1 MENITN
7 KFKKICEQKGFTL
20 IELLGVIIILAVI
33 ALITYPIVD
42 KSIQRSRE
50 SALERTIENIEGA
63 AYNYSVEYDLGYP
76 REQQILELK
85 ELANKGFISDKEH
98 INPVTNNELEG
109 CVLYRW
115 NEATSQYYFKYAE
128 PCVRTEIAPTMT
140 LVYDKENINEN
151 DWLNK
156 NIMVNINGTGT
167 KYYYCI
173 GNTECEPNIEEN
185 KTNGT
190 KIIINEGTNV
200 LCAKAE
206 NAYGESKVVCTE
218 ELNLDK
224 TAPNIE
230 GIGDKTVQRNTNVDL
245 ITGVTYN
252 DALSGI
258 SGELIIEPTIV
269 DTSVTG
275 TKVVKYKITDKAGN
289 TKEATRNI
297 IVDAPAPT
305 ITYNLVD
312 SSSINSNGWAKSN
325 FFVRATITDNSGSGI
340 NIAKSC
346 SSNSSSEC
354 TPSASFTSTTK
365 DFYIQTEG
373 NNRMCIEVTDNN
385 NKTSKVCSDTYK
397 LDKTLPTISGLT
409 TQTVQRHS
417 SVDLKTGVT
426 YNDALSGISG
436 ELIIEPAS
444 VDTSVTGTKTVK
456 YKVTDKAG
464 NTKEATRSIIVDAPS
479 PTITYTLAD
488 SNSIN
493 GNGWAKSDFFVRATI
508 TDNSGSG
515 IKSTK
520 SCSSNSSNECTPSAS
535 FTGTTKDFYIQ
546 AEGDNKLC
554 IEVTDNNNKTS
565 KICSDTYKLDKTL
578 PTISGLTTQTVQ
590 RHASVDLKT
599 GVTYNDALSGISG
612 ELIIEP
618 SVLDTSVAGTKTVKY
633 KIRDKAGNTK
643 EATRSIIVDAPA
655 PTITYNLVNSSSVN
669 SNGWAKSN
677 FFVRATITDNSGTG
691 IKTAKNCSTN
701 SSNECTP
708 SASFTGTTKEFSIQ
722 TEGDNKLCIEVT
734 DNNNKTSKVCSDTYK
749 LDKTL
754 PNIAGVADKT
764 VQRNTTVDL
773 KAGVTYSDALSGISG
788 ELIIEPASVDT
799 SVTGTKTVKYKVTDK
814 AGNTREVTRNIIVD
828 AAAPTITY
836 KLVDSSSVNSN
847 GWAKSNFFVRA
858 TITDNSGSGI
868 KTAKSCSSNSSSEC
882 TPVASFTGTTKDFY
896 IEVEGNNR
904 LCIEVADN
912 NNKTS
917 KICSDTYKLDKT
929 APTAGTA
936 TFTGT
941 LGSNSWYTS
950 NVTVNK
956 VNGSDSLSGHSS
968 TTSNIS
974 SITSNTSGT
983 KVTITT
989 TDLAGNSST
998 RNYTIKIDKNSPTI
1012 TAKSGTVSITEG
1024 DSNATSNYFTVSYG
1038 ISGGSLSCSPTNTSS
1053 LSPGT
1058 RTVTCTA
1065 TGGNGKKSTATKQ
1078 IEVKPKTL
1086 ISALLQQYNPNNTTG
1101 LVKDETNENLYYY
1114 TGNNE
1119 QVNSNFLWYGGHQWR
1134 IMEFDTSAKTLT
1146 LITQQPLTAI
1156 QPSSV
1161 VWATKQ
1167 QYESSY
1173 VNTWLN
1179 EYFWNSLDSSIKNNI
1194 LNNTFNVGIYTNV
1207 SEITTT
1213 QKVGLLDEAQ
1223 YVRAGYSNSY
1233 LNIKDDWWLG
1243 NRYSSTHMGYITS
1256 AGVIYNDYTTTA
1268 AGIRVVIKI
1277 SNIDIVEGNGTL
1289 KDSYRGNSDTTSTS
1303 DVQVGEYINVPYS
1316 GSDGACGNDNI
1327 CTFRVVSKDN
1337 DSIKVILN
1345 GLISKTSSYGTS
1357 TKINT
1362 YSTIYTVLNQ
1372 YAQQISSTYRYT
1384 NNKVFNI
1391 GSYVSY
1397 IPNSTTNYKDVANE
1411 QLSANVG
1418 LPTIGEMFSG
1428 NDVDLVTGNF
1438 VDPDT
1443 VENFSLSSAFWT
1455 MNRYDSS
1462 SVRYVNGLGSLYYL
1476 PPNNLYGVRPVIFL
1490 KNNLKFTGGE
1500 GTAQN
1505 PYTLQ

>member
-1 MENITN
+1 MKKNTN
-7 KFKKICEQKGFTL
+7 KLKKIHEQKGFTL

-50 SALERTIENIEGA
+50 SALERTIENIEEA
-63 AYNYSVEYDLGYP
+63 AYFYSVKYDLGYP
-76 REQQILELK
+76 KEQQILELK

-115 NEATSQYYFKYAE
+115 NETAKQYYFKYAE

-151 DWLNK
+151 SWLNK

-297 IVDAPAPT
+297 IVDAAAPT

-312 SSSINSNGWAKSN
+312 
-325 FFVRATITDNSGSGI
+325 
-340 NIAKSC
+340 
-346 SSNSSSEC
+346 
-354 TPSASFTSTTK
+354 
-365 DFYIQTEG
+365 
-373 NNRMCIEVTDNN
+373 
-385 NKTSKVCSDTYK
+385 
-397 LDKTLPTISGLT
+397 
-409 TQTVQRHS
+409 
-417 SVDLKTGVT
+417 
-426 YNDALSGISG
+426 
-436 ELIIEPAS
+436 
-444 VDTSVTGTKTVK
+444 
-456 YKVTDKAG
+456 
-464 NTKEATRSIIVDAPS
+464 
-479 PTITYTLAD
+479 
-488 SNSIN
+488 
-493 GNGWAKSDFFVRATI
+493 
-508 TDNSGSG
+508 
-515 IKSTK
+515 
-520 SCSSNSSNECTPSAS
+520 
-535 FTGTTKDFYIQ
+535 
-546 AEGDNKLC
+546 
-554 IEVTDNNNKTS
+554 
-565 KICSDTYKLDKTL
+565 
-578 PTISGLTTQTVQ
+578 
-590 RHASVDLKT
+590 
-599 GVTYNDALSGISG
+599 
-612 ELIIEP
+612 
-618 SVLDTSVAGTKTVKY
+618 
-633 KIRDKAGNTK
+633 
-643 EATRSIIVDAPA
+643 
-655 PTITYNLVNSSSVN
+655 SSSVN

-691 IKTAKNCSTN
+691 IKIAKNCSTN

-722 TEGDNKLCIEVT
+722 TEGNNRICIEVT

-788 ELIIEPASVDT
+788 DLIIEPSSIST

-882 TPVASFTGTTKDFY
+882 TPVASFTGATKDFY

-904 LCIEVADN
+904 LCIEVTDN

-917 KICSDTYKLDKT
+917 KLCSDTYKLDKT

-968 TTSNIS
+968 TTSNVS

-998 RNYTIKIDKNSPTI
+998 RSYTIKIDKTEPKLS
-1012 TAKSGTVSITEG
+1012 AKSSSSIIRRGTSVNAINYFTILTNYNSNLSNGTTTCKINNNVITNLNSLSAGTYTLTCTMKSGAGNTSAASTQIIVKTPFDYDSWSTISSNIKNGTVSEYDVG
-1024 DSNATSNYFTVSYG
+1024 DTKTINLSGYGNFTVRLANKTTNCTNYESQSACG
-1038 ISGGSLSCSPTNTSS
+1038 FVIEFVDIITTHVMKATPTNKGGWRDSDLRNFLNSTIYNSLPTDLKNIIINTTVVS
-1053 LSPGT
+1053 GYGQYYESGNFTTVDKLYLLSPMEVWGANAGGYDSAYNST
-1058 RTVTCTA
+1058 RQLDYYKNSGVTTSEFSKTIKMYQGKAQTWWLRTVDYL
-1065 TGGNGKKSTATKQ
+1065 STDYFYS
-1078 IEVKPKTL
+1078 V
-1086 ISALLQQYNPNNTTG
+1086 
-1101 LVKDETNENLYYY
+1101 YY
-1114 TGNNE
+1114 TG
-1119 QVNSNFLWYGGHQWR
+1119 
-1134 IMEFDTSAKTLT
+1134 
-1146 LITQQPLTAI
+1146 
-1156 QPSSV
+1156 
-1161 VWATKQ
+1161 
-1167 QYESSY
+1167 
-1173 VNTWLN
+1173 TWHCYYAN
-1179 EYFWNSLDSSIKNNI
+1179 
-1194 LNNTFNVGIYTNV
+1194 
-1207 SEITTT
+1207 
-1213 QKVGLLDEAQ
+1213 
-1223 YVRAGYSNSY
+1223 
-1233 LNIKDDWWLG
+1233 
-1243 NRYSSTHMGYITS
+1243 
-1256 AGVIYNDYTTTA
+1256 
-1268 AGIRVVIKI
+1268 
-1277 SNIDIVEGNGTL
+1277 
-1289 KDSYRGNSDTTSTS
+1289 
-1303 DVQVGEYINVPYS
+1303 
-1316 GSDGACGNDNI
+1316 
-1327 CTFRVVSKDN
+1327 
-1337 DSIKVILN
+1337 
-1345 GLISKTSSYGTS
+1345 SSYGVS
-1357 TKINT
+1357 P
-1362 YSTIYTVLNQ
+1362 
-1372 YAQQISSTYRYT
+1372 AFR
-1384 NNKVFNI
+1384 I
-1391 GSYVSY
+1391 G
-1397 IPNSTTNYKDVANE
+1397 
-1411 QLSANVG
+1411 
-1418 LPTIGEMFSG
+1418 
-1428 NDVDLVTGNF
+1428 
-1438 VDPDT
+1438 
-1443 VENFSLSSAFWT
+1443 
-1455 MNRYDSS
+1455 
-1462 SVRYVNGLGSLYYL
+1462 
-1476 PPNNLYGVRPVIFL
+1476 
-1490 KNNLKFTGGE
+1490 
-1500 GTAQN
+1500 
-1505 PYTLQ
+1505 

>member
-1 MENITN
+1 MKKITN
-7 KFKKICEQKGFTL
+7 KFINNTIYAQKGFTL
-20 IELLGVIIILAVI
+20 IELLGVIIILAII

-42 KSIQRSRE
+42 KSIQKSRE
-50 SALERTIENIEGA
+50 SALERTIENIEKS

-312 SSSINSNGWAKSN
+312 SSSVNSNGWAKSN
-325 FFVRATITDNSGSGI
+325 FFVRAIITDNSGSGI

-354 TPSASFTSTTK
+354 TPSASFTSITK

-373 NNRMCIEVTDNN
+373 NNRICIEVTDNN
-385 NKTSKVCSDTYK
+385 NKTSKVCS
-397 LDKTLPTISGLT
+397 S
-409 TQTVQRHS
+409 
-417 SVDLKTGVT
+417 
-426 YNDALSGISG
+426 
-436 ELIIEPAS
+436 
-444 VDTSVTGTKTVK
+444 
-456 YKVTDKAG
+456 
-464 NTKEATRSIIVDAPS
+464 
-479 PTITYTLAD
+479 
-488 SNSIN
+488 
-493 GNGWAKSDFFVRATI
+493 
-508 TDNSGSG
+508 
-515 IKSTK
+515 
-520 SCSSNSSNECTPSAS
+520 
-535 FTGTTKDFYIQ
+535 
-546 AEGDNKLC
+546 
-554 IEVTDNNNKTS
+554 
-565 KICSDTYKLDKTL
+565 
-578 PTISGLTTQTVQ
+578 
-590 RHASVDLKT
+590 
-599 GVTYNDALSGISG
+599 
-612 ELIIEP
+612 
-618 SVLDTSVAGTKTVKY
+618 
-633 KIRDKAGNTK
+633 
-643 EATRSIIVDAPA
+643 
-655 PTITYNLVNSSSVN
+655 
-669 SNGWAKSN
+669 
-677 FFVRATITDNSGTG
+677 
-691 IKTAKNCSTN
+691 
-701 SSNECTP
+701 
-708 SASFTGTTKEFSIQ
+708 
-722 TEGDNKLCIEVT
+722 
-734 DNNNKTSKVCSDTYK
+734 TYK

-788 ELIIEPASVDT
+788 DLIIEPSSIST

-836 KLVDSSSVNSN
+836 KLVDSSSINSN

-882 TPVASFTGTTKDFY
+882 TPSATFTGTTKDFY

-904 LCIEVADN
+904 LCIEVTDN

-917 KICSDTYKLDKT
+917 KLCSDTYKLDKT

-998 RNYTIKIDKNSPTI
+998 RNYTIKVDKNSPTI

-1024 DSNATSNYFTVSYG
+1024 DSNPTSNYFTVSYG
-1038 ISGGSLSCSPTNTSS
+1038 ISGGSLSCSPTNTSG
-1053 LSPGT
+1053 LTYGT

-1065 TGGNGKKSTATKQ
+1065 TGGNGKKVTATKQ
-1078 IEVKPKTL
+1078 IEVNYGDINLSFKYVGSKATPQTLPGKGNGYYVQNVSCENGTAKWSNDLWSLTNVSVENGKMMSCVLTLGDTATYDDTIDQTYSNLKPENIASGVQVGDILGTVETQKTL
-1086 ISALLQQYNPNNTTG
+1086 IAIIYINGSKTYGTFYNGSYYVASNNIGQWGGAVSNPTGRTLVATSFISMSDCGFRINGVQYVGLFGFGNFTVTSGKINNVILQNVSGVT
-1101 LVKDETNENLYYY
+1101 
-1114 TGNNE
+1114 
-1119 QVNSNFLWYGGHQWR
+1119 
-1134 IMEFDTSAKTLT
+1134 
-1146 LITQQPLTAI
+1146 
-1156 QPSSV
+1156 
-1161 VWATKQ
+1161 
-1167 QYESSY
+1167 
-1173 VNTWLN
+1173 
-1179 EYFWNSLDSSIKNNI
+1179 NSL
-1194 LNNTFNVGIYTNV
+1194 
-1207 SEITTT
+1207 
-1213 QKVGLLDEAQ
+1213 
-1223 YVRAGYSNSY
+1223 
-1233 LNIKDDWWLG
+1233 
-1243 NRYSSTHMGYITS
+1243 
-1256 AGVIYNDYTTTA
+1256 
-1268 AGIRVVIKI
+1268 
-1277 SNIDIVEGNGTL
+1277 GNG
-1289 KDSYRGNSDTTSTS
+1289 
-1303 DVQVGEYINVPYS
+1303 E
-1316 GSDGACGNDNI
+1316 
-1327 CTFRVVSKDN
+1327 
-1337 DSIKVILN
+1337 N
-1345 GLISKTSSYGTS
+1345 G
-1357 TKINT
+1357 
-1362 YSTIYTVLNQ
+1362 TIYI
-1372 YAQQISSTYRYT
+1372 Y
-1384 NNKVFNI
+1384 
-1391 GSYVSY
+1391 
-1397 IPNSTTNYKDVANE
+1397 
-1411 QLSANVG
+1411 
-1418 LPTIGEMFSG
+1418 GE
-1428 NDVDLVTGNF
+1428 
-1438 VDPDT
+1438 
-1443 VENFSLSSAFWT
+1443 
-1455 MNRYDSS
+1455 
-1462 SVRYVNGLGSLYYL
+1462 VR
-1476 PPNNLYGVRPVIFL
+1476 
-1490 KNNLKFTGGE
+1490 
-1500 GTAQN
+1500 
-1505 PYTLQ
+1505 

>member
-444 VDTSVTGTKTVK
+444 VDTSVTGTKVIK

-488 SNSIN
+488 SSSVN

-520 SCSSNSSNECTPSAS
+520 SCSSNSSDECTPSAS

-546 AEGDNKLC
+546 TEGNNKLC

-612 ELIIEP
+612 DLIIEP
-618 SVLDTSVAGTKTVKY
+618 TIVDTSVAGTKTVKY
-633 KIRDKAGNTK
+633 TIRDKAGNTK
-643 EATRSIIVDAPA
+643 EATRSIIIDAPA

-677 FFVRATITDNSGTG
+677 FFVRATITDNSG
-691 IKTAKNCSTN
+691 
-701 SSNECTP
+701 
-708 SASFTGTTKEFSIQ
+708 
-722 TEGDNKLCIEVT
+722 
-734 DNNNKTSKVCSDTYK
+734 
-749 LDKTL
+749 
-754 PNIAGVADKT
+754 
-764 VQRNTTVDL
+764 
-773 KAGVTYSDALSGISG
+773 
-788 ELIIEPASVDT
+788 
-799 SVTGTKTVKYKVTDK
+799 
-814 AGNTREVTRNIIVD
+814 
-828 AAAPTITY
+828 
-836 KLVDSSSVNSN
+836 
-847 GWAKSNFFVRA
+847 
-858 TITDNSGSGI
+858 SGI
-868 KTAKSCSSNSSSEC
+868 KSTKSCSSNSSDEC
-882 TPVASFTGTTKDFY
+882 TPSATFTGTTKDFY

-904 LCIEVADN
+904 LCIQVTDN

-1053 LSPGT
+1053 LSSGT
-1058 RTVTCTA
+1058 KTVTCTA
-1065 TGGNGKKSTATKQ
+1065 TGGNGKKVTATKQ
-1078 IEVKPKTL
+1078 IEVKAKLYIDNSGANSPEL
-1086 ISALLQQYNPNNTTG
+1086 LNNMIPIYYDGNNWEYADISKKWYDYNSQEWANAVVLNSGVTKNVGDTITEDEIALWYVWIPR
-1101 LVKDETNENLYYY
+1101 Y
-1114 TGNNE
+1114 TYTIFNGNNE
-1119 QVNSNFLWYGGHQWR
+1119 AIEPVEIQIKFESGTNSSGTVNCVDSLSGNG
-1134 IMEFDTSAKTLT
+1134 TSSEICTDKTNGSVKNGISTYTHPAFTFGTQELT
-1146 LITQQPLTAI
+1146 GFWAGKFEVSGSTSKITIKPNITSLRNQTISSFFTAI
-1156 QPSSV
+1156 QNMTTIYNLNGDSHMMKNMEWGAVTYLSYSKYGTCAGGKCVALECIPVNIYDDSHFITGGGPSN
-1161 VWATKQ
+1161 AYK
-1167 QYESSY
+1167 
-1173 VNTWLN
+1173 
-1179 EYFWNSLDSSIKNNI
+1179 
-1194 LNNTFNVGIYTNV
+1194 TNV
-1207 SEITTT
+1207 SQSTTGNIYGIYDMNGGAWDYVMGNMITTT
-1213 QKVGLLDEAQ
+1213 GIFFQSLSGF
-1223 YVRAGYSNSY
+1223 
-1233 LNIKDDWWLG
+1233 
-1243 NRYSSTHMGYITS
+1243 SS
-1256 AGVIYNDYTTTA
+1256 
-1268 AGIRVVIKI
+1268 
-1277 SNIDIVEGNGTL
+1277 
-1289 KDSYRGNSDTTSTS
+1289 
-1303 DVQVGEYINVPYS
+1303 
-1316 GSDGACGNDNI
+1316 
-1327 CTFRVVSKDN
+1327 
-1337 DSIKVILN
+1337 
-1345 GLISKTSSYGTS
+1345 
-1357 TKINT
+1357 
-1362 YSTIYTVLNQ
+1362 
-1372 YAQQISSTYRYT
+1372 
-1384 NNKVFNI
+1384 
-1391 GSYVSY
+1391 
-1397 IPNSTTNYKDVANE
+1397 IPNSKY
-1411 QLSANVG
+1411 
-1418 LPTIGEMFSG
+1418 
-1428 NDVDLVTGNF
+1428 
-1438 VDPDT
+1438 
-1443 VENFSLSSAFWT
+1443 
-1455 MNRYDSS
+1455 YDSYTYNTS
-1462 SVRYVNGLGSLYYL
+1462 NLANLRGKLGDATREILKTF
-1476 PPNNLYGVRPVIFL
+1476 NNEKGSWYSD
-1490 KNNLKFTGGE
+1490 
-1500 GTAQN
+1500 
-1505 PYTLQ
+1505 YTLFPYMTSAWFYRGCGLLGFSNSHGDANSTWSSRAVLVSN